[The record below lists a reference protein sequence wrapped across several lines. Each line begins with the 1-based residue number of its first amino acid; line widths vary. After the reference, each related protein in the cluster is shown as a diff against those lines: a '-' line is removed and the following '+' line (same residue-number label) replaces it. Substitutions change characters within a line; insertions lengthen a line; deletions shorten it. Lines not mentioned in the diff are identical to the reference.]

1 MPASF
6 RNFKTAA
13 SRVSFCFTAS
23 SSLGSRVSTPRR
35 RLTSSG
41 ATRTSAVA
49 ETEMVGCGGVGLSC
63 ASART
68 AIAEKRIHRAR
79 MCRFMSFL
87 RKKGCAIERILALPT
102 APGPSLVPAD
112 CCAEAGMLYWTGET
126 GPPVFQRTLCMQ
138 AAAAES
144 EKLKSDLVIRSWERL
159 LIGLDAGLI
168 IWGAVQVA
176 HPVFRVSKKFD
187 VPSIGMPTE
196 MFLRHRWEQDR
207 VDRWNAAL
215 YLGGLGLLVSLA
227 IGAWEGVARR
237 SIWPLV
243 SAPLGALGGVAGGM
257 LCCMVLQQV
266 RANGGQADLMHTIEA
281 QLAVGVPLGLAVG
294 LSAGLMTWT

>member
-1 MPASF
+1 
-6 RNFKTAA
+6 
-13 SRVSFCFTAS
+13 
-23 SSLGSRVSTPRR
+23 
-35 RLTSSG
+35 
-41 ATRTSAVA
+41 
-49 ETEMVGCGGVGLSC
+49 
-63 ASART
+63 
-68 AIAEKRIHRAR
+68 
-79 MCRFMSFL
+79 
-87 RKKGCAIERILALPT
+87 
-102 APGPSLVPAD
+102 
-112 CCAEAGMLYWTGET
+112 
-126 GPPVFQRTLCMQ
+126 MQ

-144 EKLKSDLVIRSWERL
+144 EKLKSDLVIRSWEGL
-159 LIGLDAGLI
+159 LIGLAAGLI

-227 IGAWEGVARR
+227 IGAPEGVARR

-243 SAPLGALGGVAGGM
+243 SAPLGALGGAAGGM
-257 LCCMVLQQV
+257 LGCMVLQQV
-266 RANGGQADLMHTIEA
+266 RANIGQADLMHTIEA

-294 LSAGLMTWT
+294 LSAGLMTWTVRGTGKYALGGLVGGVVAAVAYVLTIALLMPAANTDALLPEEAAARLMWLAVVGGMIGVMLPIAGRRR